1 MMDKPHLAR
10 LDSRLLADDFVLEA
24 PRRRSLHRA
33 NAVGRLL
40 PFLSAV
46 FFALAVI
53 WVLRHGGFERV
64 TDMFRL
70 ATP

>member
-1 MMDKPHLAR
+1 MMDKPHLVR
-10 LDSRLLADDFVLEA
+10 LDYRLLAHDFVLEA

-33 NAVGRLL
+33 NGVGRLL

-53 WVLRHGGFERV
+53 WVLGHGGFERV
-64 TDMFRL
+64 TEMFSLMR
-70 ATP
+70 P